1 MLSSGGDRIF
11 EALWSMPRISQL
23 TQELDDRCVKVSC
36 SRHEG
41 WKQLN
46 VVRSCSEAEID
57 TTLTANVGGASGMT
71 EHQEDATQ
79 P

>member
-1 MLSSGGDRIF
+1 MLSSGGDRLF

-23 TQELDDRCVKVSC
+23 TQELDNRCMKASC
-36 SRHEG
+36 GRHEG

-46 VVRSCSEAEID
+46 FVRSCSEAEID
-57 TTLTANVGGASGMT
+57 TTLTANVGGVGVMT
-71 EHQEDATQ
+71 EYQEGATQ